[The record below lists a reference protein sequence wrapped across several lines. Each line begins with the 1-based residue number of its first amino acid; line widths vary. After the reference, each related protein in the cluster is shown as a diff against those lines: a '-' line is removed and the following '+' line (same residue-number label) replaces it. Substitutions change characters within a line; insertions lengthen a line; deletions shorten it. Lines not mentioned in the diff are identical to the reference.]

1 MEENPLCPF
10 GDVLVK
16 ARKERGITQYRLA
29 KLTKRSA
36 RYISMLEHNAR
47 EQQLS
52 TGLLLARALRM
63 DAGELVRDVDALMP
77 EGWRAR
83 MTKTSSRRG
92 PGTARRYA
100 ELQRRN
106 EAVGNAGHPLFAV

>member
-10 GDVLVK
+10 GDVLVQVSK
-16 ARKERGITQYRLA
+16 VRSIPHCSLA

-63 DAGELVRDVDALMP
+63 DAGNWSATLTHSCRKDGDPV
-77 EGWRAR
+77 
-83 MTKTSSRRG
+83 
-92 PGTARRYA
+92 
-100 ELQRRN
+100 
-106 EAVGNAGHPLFAV
+106 

>member
-16 ARKERGITQYRLA
+16 ARKDRDITQYRLA

-63 DAGELVRDVDALMP
+63 DAGNWPATLTHSCRKDGD
-77 EGWRAR
+77 
-83 MTKTSSRRG
+83 
-92 PGTARRYA
+92 PG
-100 ELQRRN
+100 
-106 EAVGNAGHPLFAV
+106 

>member
-16 ARKERGITQYRLA
+16 ARKDRDITQYRLA

-63 DAGELVRDVDALMP
+63 DAGNWPATLTHAGRMAIPDDKDFEP
-77 EGWRAR
+77 KRAGHR
-83 MTKTSSRRG
+83 KKIC
-92 PGTARRYA
+92 GTA
-100 ELQRRN
+100 EKK
-106 EAVGNAGHPLFAV
+106 